1 MPAKR
6 FPAALAKMNGRLRA
20 LGWRAVPAAMG
31 AGYLVLVGVWWLA
44 GALSGDSIGIVRLA
58 NYATPWIGLSLLSL
72 LLLAALLRRPVLGGA
87 ALLLAVLVLAPYG
100 GQIFRGLTGIV
111 AGGEAAPPDAIHVMS
126 YNVMGRNK
134 DVDGMAAVIL
144 KQRPDLLLLQELNHP
159 DELLARL
166 QGLYGAES
174 FQVVREDRLKL
185 MIVSR
190 FTRGKGQRDR
200 YVQRAVVRLPGG
212 KVSLLNADVPRGTW
226 DDTEQLRFLGWLLE
240 RVGEVTGP
248 IIVAADFNMTQ
259 ANEGYRRMRTVLR
272 STQEEAG
279 RWFGFTFATPHRRF
293 GALMPLIRID
303 HIFVGGGVEVVRA
316 GRIGE
321 YGNSDHFPIDA
332 ILLFD
337 GPGARDD
344 PQ

>member
-1 MPAKR
+1 MAR
-6 FPAALAKMNGRLRA
+6 MGRRLRA
-20 LGWRAVPAAMG
+20 LGWRAVPAVLG
-31 AGYLVLVGVWWLA
+31 TGYLVLVGFWWLA

-58 NYATPWIGLSLLSL
+58 NYATPWIGLSLLPL

-87 ALLLAVLVLAPYG
+87 ALFIVLLVLAPYG

-111 AGGEAAPPDAIHVMS
+111 IGGATAPPDAIHVMS
-126 YNVMGRNK
+126 YNVMGRNWE
-134 DVDGMAAVIL
+134 VDQIAAVIL
-144 KQRPDLLLLQELNHP
+144 EQRPDLLLLQEVRQP
-159 DELLARL
+159 EELLDRL
-166 QGLYGAES
+166 NALYPDGLVD
-174 FQVVREDRLKL
+174 VVRDDRLKL

-190 FTRGKGQRDR
+190 FPLEEGPRDR
-200 YVQRAVVRLPGG
+200 DFQRAAVRLPNG
-212 KVSLLNADVPRGTW
+212 KTTLLNVNVPRGTW
-226 DDTEQLRFLGWLLE
+226 GDAKQLVYLGRLLD
-240 RVGEVTGP
+240 RVSQETDPVL
-248 IIVAADFNMTQ
+248 VAGDFNMTQ
-259 ANEGYRRMRTVLR
+259 ANEGYRRMRTLLR

-279 RWFGFTFATPHRRF
+279 RWFGFTFATPQRRF

-337 GPGARDD
+337 GPGAGDD

>member
-111 AGGEAAPPDAIHVMS
+111 AGGEAAPPDALHVMS
-126 YNVMGRNK
+126 YNVMGRNWE
-134 DVDGMAAVIL
+134 VSRIAAVVL
-144 KQRPDLLLLQELNHP
+144 KQKPDLLLLQEVRQPEELLDRLNDLYP
-159 DELLARL
+159 DELVH
-166 QGLYGAES
+166 
-174 FQVVREDRLKL
+174 VVRDDRLKL

-190 FTRGKGQRDR
+190 FPLRAGAWDR
-200 YVQRAVVRLPGG
+200 EFQRASVRLPSG
-212 KVSLLNADVPRGTW
+212 PM
-226 DDTEQLRFLGWLLE
+226 QLRNLHAIRGMRDDSAQLALVDRLMDDIREAPGPLL
-240 RVGEVTGP
+240 
-248 IIVAADFNMTQ
+248 VAGDFNMTQ
-259 ANEGYRRMRTVLR
+259 ANEGYRRMRTLLR

-337 GPGARDD
+337 GPGAGDD